1 MLPIDRYLANK
12 SLEISAANRGLKIVY
27 LDVNYWIRLRNQSTG
42 SPGEDRAM
50 LDKALSLAAE
60 RKCIFPVSD
69 IVYYEILKQ
78 QDERSRRDTF
88 NIVSQLSGN
97 IALMDDHKRIKIEF
111 LHWMAAGQNAVT
123 HTADQLVWS
132 KLPLVIAYP
141 GLAAVDYS
149 TGTNEIQD
157 AFFDFMGE
165 IPMVDISAV
174 ENLHQYPFTFKDNVD
189 EMNANKKA
197 YAHQNKTAVQLFL
210 SELGGVLDGADEIL
224 KAAMREKYFK
234 DTGRE
239 ASIEEINTTGT
250 MEWRSLIY
258 HCFKQNKVG
267 SHLPFFRICAALY
280 ASFRWNKE
288 RQYKDGN
295 DTLDVMHACA
305 ALPYCDYFFTER
317 ELHTI
322 IEQQKL
328 DQLYNCTVASKTDV
342 VMQLLDSL

>member
-12 SLEISAANRGLKIVY
+12 SLELSAVNHGLKIIY

-42 SPGEDRAM
+42 SPGENRAM
-50 LDKALSLAAE
+50 LDKVSSLVAE

-78 QDERSRRDTF
+78 QDEQSRSDTF
-88 NIVSQLSGN
+88 DVVSQLSGN
-97 IALMDDHKRIKIEF
+97 ISLLDDHKRIKIEF
-111 LHWMAAGQNAVT
+111 LHWLAAGQNAVV

-132 KLPLVIAYP
+132 KLALVIGYP
-141 GLAAVDYS
+141 GLATVDYS
-149 TGTNEIQD
+149 PGTIELQD

-197 YAHQNKTAVQLFL
+197 YAHQNKTSVQMFL
-210 SELGGVLDGADEIL
+210 SELGGVLDSADEIL

-234 DTGRE
+234 DTGTE
-239 ASIEEINTTGT
+239 ASLDEINRTGSKQ
-250 MEWRSLIY
+250 WQSLIY
-258 HCFKQNKVG
+258 QCFKQNKIG
-267 SHLPFFRICAALY
+267 SYLPFFRICAALY
-280 ASFRWNKE
+280 ASFRWNKD

-322 IEQQKL
+322 IVQQKL
-328 DQLYNCTVASKTDV
+328 DQLYNCTVASKMDT
-342 VMQLLDSL
+342 VMELLNDI